1 MASKA
6 GAFQG
11 LYTIQI
17 TVEGEQAEKTLG
29 TLSAAASSSG
39 TTLEGMG
46 LRVTKLGGGLQAITP
61 AAAATESRM
70 LGLARGL
77 EQVSSPLG
85 QMIQSLP
92 GVDAGLLTAAGSAG
106 GAGLALGGLTVAA
119 TAAYAIS
126 TKAAQSFTDQA
137 LALEAAARAAGALT
151 PEISGNA
158 DKARE
163 YQKSAQELS
172 DTWSQFT
179 ADMGELVI
187 PTLKQVNGTLENLI
201 GIVDR
206 FTSSDL
212 GKWLVDAGAATSPL
226 LIATNVLGA
235 AFGSAGDS
243 SAELT
248 RRLQDQAKA
257 AAEAKQHTDDLA
269 AATQAAGAAA
279 TQYASDQL
287 SAAQADLRV
296 KTVQSDWDA
305 KVAAATAARQKA
317 IDDAKKAEVDAAKQ
331 ITAAKKS
338 IADAQSN
345 VTDVERRSANA
356 ILDAKQKVA
365 DAEARLRADSRVDE
379 QSARS
384 VADAKLRLARI
395 EQDIASGRLSGVD
408 ATRAYEDASQGLQ
421 RVQDD
426 AAQANVDHQAQI
438 ERDMDDVAASKR
450 RVRDVQVQAAKDIA
464 AAKTAVTMA
473 ITAERDA
480 ESKYGAAV
488 QATAAAS
495 RAAGIS
501 AADRAR
507 HELDVEAAVLA
518 SHAAHQKLNA
528 DIATMVTNVRN
539 GTWQWATL
547 RNVLDQLHV
556 KQFPNLIADLGAVQ
570 AASATRTAQSTSAN
584 TPGEHS
590 GSRVNDLLGSAGLP
604 AVYITM
610 NGVIADKNAANAI
623 GAALADAV
631 HKQLL
636 RYQNSGQDLG
646 FGNRH

>member
-1 MASKA
+1 VASKA

-11 LYTIQI
+11 QYQITI
-17 TVEGEQAEKTLG
+17 TVEGEQAEKTLSS
-29 TLSAAASSSG
+29 LSAAATSSG

-77 EQVSSPLG
+77 EQVSAPLG

-137 LALEAAARAAGALT
+137 LSLEAAARAAGALT

-172 DTWSQFT
+172 DTWAQFT
-179 ADMGELVI
+179 ADMGKLVI
-187 PTLKQVNGTLENLI
+187 PTLEKVNGTLESLI

-206 FTSSDL
+206 VTSSDL
-212 GKWLVDAGAATSPL
+212 GKWLVEIGTTSPL
-226 LIATNVLGA
+226 LIATNALGA

-248 RRLQDQAKA
+248 RRLHDQAKA
-257 AAEAKQHTDDLA
+257 AADAKQHTDELT

-331 ITAAKKS
+331 ITAAKKN

-365 DAEARLRADSRVDE
+365 DAEARLRADARVDV

-450 RVRDVQVQAAKDIA
+450 RVRDVEVQAAKDIA
-464 AAKTAVTMA
+464 SAKTAVTMA

-547 RNVLDQLHV
+547 RNVLDELHI
-556 KQFPNLIADLGAVQ
+556 KQFPNILKDLASVE
-570 AASATRTAQSTSAN
+570 SATKPVYSGDDSASRRDNLRLPLFAGGVGGGNFTSN
-584 TPGEHS
+584 VT
-590 GSRVNDLLGSAGLP
+590 
-604 AVYITM
+604 I

>member
-11 LYTIQI
+11 TYQIQI
-17 TVEGEQAEKTLG
+17 TVEGEQAEKSLHSLAG
-29 TLSAAASSSG
+29 AALDSG
-39 TTLEGMG
+39 TTLDSMG

-77 EQVSSPLG
+77 AQVSAPLG
-85 QMIQSLP
+85 QMLQNLP
-92 GVDAGLLTAAGSAG
+92 GVDAGLLSSAGAAG
-106 GAGLALGGLTVAA
+106 GAGLAVGGLAVAF

-126 TKAAQSFTDQA
+126 TKAAASFTDQA
-137 LALEAAARAAGALT
+137 LALESAAKAAGALT
-151 PEISGNA
+151 PEISSNA
-158 DKARE
+158 DKARD
-163 YQKSAQELS
+163 YQKSSQELS

-187 PTLKQVNGTLENLI
+187 PTLKQVNGTLESLI
-201 GIVDR
+201 SLVDR

-212 GKWLVDAGAATSPL
+212 GKWIVDTSVATSPL
-226 LIATNVLGA
+226 LVVTKLLGDT
-235 AFGSAGDS
+235 FGSTGES

-257 AAEAKQHTDDLA
+257 AAEAKQHTDELA

-317 IDDAKKAEVDAAKQ
+317 IDDAKKAEVNAASQ
-331 ITAAKKS
+331 VTQAKRS
-338 IADAQSN
+338 IADAQQN
-345 VTDVERRSANA
+345 VTDVEQRSANT
-356 ILDAKQKVA
+356 ILDAKQKIA
-365 DAEARLRADSRVDE
+365 DAERKLRDDSRADV
-379 QSARS
+379 QSARN
-384 VADAKLRLARI
+384 VADAKLSLARI
-395 EQDIASGRLSGVD
+395 EQDIASGRLTGVD

-421 RVQDD
+421 RVQAD

-438 ERDMDDVAASKR
+438 EQDMNDVARAR
-450 RVRDVQVQAAKDIA
+450 RGVRDAEIQAAKDIA
-464 AAKTAVTMA
+464 SAKAAVTTAVNTLHTA
-473 ITAERDA
+473 ENKYHDAVNATADASRRAGITAAER
-480 ESKYGAAV
+480 V
-488 QATAAAS
+488 
-495 RAAGIS
+495 
-501 AADRAR
+501 R
-507 HELDVEAAVLA
+507 HELDVEAAILA
-518 SHAAHQKLNA
+518 SHAAHQKLNG
-528 DIATMVTNVRN
+528 DIAIMVTNVRN

-570 AASATRTAQSTSAN
+570 AASATSTAQSTSAN

-623 GAALADAV
+623 GAAVADGV
-631 HKQLL
+631 HKQFL
-636 RYQNSGQDLG
+636 RLQNSGQSLG
-646 FGNRH
+646 FRGAR

>member
-1 MASKA
+1 VASKA

-11 LYTIQI
+11 QYQITI
-17 TVEGEQAEKTLG
+17 TVEGEQAEKTLSS
-29 TLSAAASSSG
+29 LSAAASSSG

-137 LALEAAARAAGALT
+137 LAAEAAAKAVGSLT
-151 PEISGNA
+151 PQITENA
-158 DKARE
+158 NKARE
-163 YQKSAQELS
+163 YQKSSQDLS

-179 ADMGELVI
+179 ADLGKLVI
-187 PTLKQVNGTLENLI
+187 PTLEQVNGTLESLI
-201 GIVDR
+201 GIVDK
-206 FTSSDL
+206 FANSDL
-212 GKWLVDAGAATSPL
+212 GQQINKITVATSPL
-226 LIATNVLGA
+226 LIVTKILGDVLGTTTEATA
-235 AFGSAGDS
+235 AQ
-243 SAELT
+243 T
-248 RRLQDQAKA
+248 RADQEHAKA
-257 AAEAKQHTDDLA
+257 ALEAQQRIDQLSS
-269 AATQAAGAAA
+269 ATQAAGAAA
-279 TQYASDQL
+279 SQYASDRL

-305 KVAAATAARQKA
+305 KVAAAAVARQKA

-450 RVRDVQVQAAKDIA
+450 RVRDVEVQAAKDIA

-547 RNVLDQLHV
+547 RNVLDELHI
-556 KQFPNLIADLGAVQ
+556 KQFPNILKDLASVQ
-570 AASATRTAQSTSAN
+570 AATKPVYSGDDSASRRDNLRLPLFAGGVGGGNFTSN
-584 TPGEHS
+584 VT
-590 GSRVNDLLGSAGLP
+590 
-604 AVYITM
+604 I

>member
-1 MASKA
+1 VASKA

-11 LYTIQI
+11 QYQITI
-17 TVEGEQAEKTLG
+17 TVEGEQAEKTLSS
-29 TLSAAASSSG
+29 LSAAATSSG
-39 TTLEGMG
+39 TTLDSMG

-77 EQVSSPLG
+77 SQVSAPLG

-92 GVDAGLLTAAGSAG
+92 GVDAGLLSAAGSAG

-137 LALEAAARAAGALT
+137 LALETAARAAGALT

-158 DKARE
+158 DKARD

-187 PTLKQVNGTLENLI
+187 PTLKQVNTALDSLI
-201 GIVDR
+201 GVVDR

-226 LIATNVLGA
+226 LIATNILGT
-235 AFGSAGDS
+235 AFGSTGES

-248 RRLQDQAKA
+248 RRLNEQTKA
-257 AAEAKQHTDDLA
+257 AADAKQHIDDLTVAQQEA
-269 AATQAAGAAA
+269 AAAA

-331 ITAAKKS
+331 ITVAKKS

-379 QSARS
+379 QSTRS
-384 VADAKLRLARI
+384 VADAKLRLARV

-426 AAQANVDHQAQI
+426 TAQANVDHQAQI
-438 ERDMDDVAASKR
+438 ERDIDEVAASKR
-450 RVRDVQVQAAKDIA
+450 RVRDVEVQAAKDIA
-464 AAKTAVTMA
+464 SAKMAVTTA

-480 ESKYGAAV
+480 ETKYGAAV

-501 AADRAR
+501 ANDRAR
-507 HELDVEAAVLA
+507 HELDVKAAVLA

-556 KQFPNLIADLGAVQ
+556 KQFPNLIADLKTVENAQRPTYSGDD
-570 AASATRTAQSTSAN
+570 SADRRSRLQVPTFNGVGGGNFTSN
-584 TPGEHS
+584 VT
-590 GSRVNDLLGSAGLP
+590 
-604 AVYITM
+604 I

-646 FGNRH
+646 FGKRH

>member
-11 LYTIQI
+11 QYQITI
-17 TVEGEQAEKTLG
+17 TVEGEQAEKTLSS
-29 TLSAAASSSG
+29 LSAAATSSG
-39 TTLEGMG
+39 TTLDSMG

-77 EQVSSPLG
+77 SQVSAPLG

-92 GVDAGLLTAAGSAG
+92 GVDAGLLSAAGSAG

-137 LALEAAARAAGALT
+137 LALETAARAAGALT

-158 DKARE
+158 DKARD

-187 PTLKQVNGTLENLI
+187 PTLKQVNTALDSLI
-201 GIVDR
+201 GVVDR

-226 LIATNVLGA
+226 LIATNILGT
-235 AFGSAGDS
+235 AFGSTGES

-248 RRLQDQAKA
+248 RRLNEQTKA
-257 AAEAKQHTDDLA
+257 AADAKQHIDDLTVAQQEA
-269 AATQAAGAAA
+269 AAAA

-331 ITAAKKS
+331 ITVAKKS

-379 QSARS
+379 QSTRS
-384 VADAKLRLARI
+384 VADAKLRLARV

-426 AAQANVDHQAQI
+426 TAQANVDHQAQI
-438 ERDMDDVAASKR
+438 ERDIDEVAASKR
-450 RVRDVQVQAAKDIA
+450 RVRDVEVQAAKDIA
-464 AAKTAVTMA
+464 SAKMAVTTA

-480 ESKYGAAV
+480 ETKYGAAV

-501 AADRAR
+501 ANDRAR
-507 HELDVEAAVLA
+507 HELDVKAAVLA

-556 KQFPNLIADLGAVQ
+556 KQFPNLIADLKTVENAQRPTYSGDD
-570 AASATRTAQSTSAN
+570 SADRRSRLQVPTFNGVGGGNFTSN
-584 TPGEHS
+584 VT
-590 GSRVNDLLGSAGLP
+590 
-604 AVYITM
+604 I

-646 FGNRH
+646 FGKRH

>member
-1 MASKA
+1 VASKA

-11 LYTIQI
+11 QYQITI
-17 TVEGEQAEKTLG
+17 TVEGEQAEKTLSS
-29 TLSAAASSSG
+29 LSAAATSSG

-77 EQVSSPLG
+77 EQVSAPLG

-137 LALEAAARAAGALT
+137 LSLEAAARAAGALT

-172 DTWSQFT
+172 DTWAQFT
-179 ADMGELVI
+179 ADMGKLVI
-187 PTLKQVNGTLENLI
+187 PTLEKVNGTLESLI

-206 FTSSDL
+206 VTSSDL
-212 GKWLVDAGAATSPL
+212 GKWLVEIGTTSPL
-226 LIATNVLGA
+226 LIATNALGA

-248 RRLQDQAKA
+248 RRLHDQAKA
-257 AAEAKQHTDDLA
+257 AADAKQHTDELT

-331 ITAAKKS
+331 ITAAKKN

-365 DAEARLRADSRVDE
+365 DAEARLRADARVDV

-450 RVRDVQVQAAKDIA
+450 RVRDVEVQAAKDIA

-547 RNVLDQLHV
+547 RNVLDELHI
-556 KQFPNLIADLGAVQ
+556 KQFPNILKDLASVQ
-570 AASATRTAQSTSAN
+570 AATKPVYSGDDSASRRDNLRLPLFAGGVGGGNFTSN
-584 TPGEHS
+584 VT
-590 GSRVNDLLGSAGLP
+590 
-604 AVYITM
+604 I